1 MIRDAKP
8 EDLAAIVAIYN
19 ASIPGR
25 MSTADLQ
32 PVEVDQRR
40 EWFRGH
46 TPDRHPLW
54 VLEREGEVAGWA
66 SLQSFHERRAYEA
79 TAEVSVYV
87 SPRHQRHGVANRLL
101 SEVMKRAGG
110 LGLETLVAFVFG
122 HNAPSLSLFERHGFQ
137 RWAHLPRVARLE
149 GVERDLI
156 ILGLRLSEREARQLR
171 PLDVALGDTLS
182 FLVEALGTRSRR
194 VLEVGCGDGTLAA
207 RLAGLGHEMTAIDVS
222 PEAVETARAR
232 GVPAV
237 LADFNQYDSGR
248 YEVVLFTRSLH
259 HIHPLPAAVERVHRL
274 LEPDGLLVA
283 DDFAVDQ
290 ADRATA
296 AFFYDAWTLLEAAG
310 AIEHEPDH
318 KHEHKRGKPT
328 RSDPLE
334 RWREEHDIHG
344 PMHSGLEMREAIA
357 ARLEILSASAVP
369 FLFRYMVPR
378 VRDGAEGHRLVSA
391 LRAQEQLRIAQGLIK
406 PVGLRIVARKK

>member
-25 MSTADLQ
+25 MATADLQ
-32 PVEVDQRR
+32 PVEVDQRQ
-40 EWFRGH
+40 EWYRTH
-46 TPDRHPLW
+46 SPDRRPLW

-66 SLQSFHERRAYEA
+66 SLQSFYGRPAYDA

-87 SPRHQRHGVANRLL
+87 APRHQRQGVAHRLL
-101 SEVMKRAGG
+101 SEVMKRAPG
-110 LGLETLVAFVFG
+110 LGLQTLLAYVFG
-122 HNAPSLSLFERHGFQ
+122 HNAPSLALFERHGFQ
-137 RWAHLPRVARLE
+137 RWGHLPRVARLD
-149 GVERDLI
+149 GVERDVV
-156 ILGLRLSEREARQLR
+156 ILGLRLSERGARPPR

-207 RLAGLGHEMTAIDVS
+207 RLSGLGHEMTAIDIS
-222 PEAVETARAR
+222 PEAVQTARAR
-232 GVPAV
+232 GVPAIQ
-237 LADFNQYDSGR
+237 ADFNQYDSGR

-259 HIHPLPAAVERVHRL
+259 HIHPLPAAVDRAHRL

-296 AFFYDAWTLLEAAG
+296 AFFDDARALLEAAG
-310 AIEHEPDH
+310 ALALHEEHL
-318 KHEHKRGKPT
+318 T
-328 RSDPLE
+328 RTDPLE
-334 RWREEHDIHG
+334 RWREAHARHG
-344 PMHSGLEMREAIA
+344 PMHSGPSMREAIA
-357 ARLEILSASAVP
+357 ARFEILSASAVP
-369 FLFRYMVPR
+369 YLFRYLVPR
-378 VRDGAEGHRLVSA
+378 MRDSAEGHRLVSA
-391 LRAQEQLRIAQGLIK
+391 LREQEQLRIAQGLIR
-406 PVGLRIVARKK
+406 PVGLRIVARRK